1 MLQLLVMMRS
11 VPPRLCKKR
20 VVVVMRSVPPRG
32 RDCVNTPK
40 SHPRK
45 WVECSDPTYRATA
58 SRSENP
64 TNGSWWMVQIQPVRS
79 VGSQMKR
86 NSPMYTLSRLVSE
99 AGSEQSTNCRWWDSK
114 FGHHCL

>member
-1 MLQLLVMMRS
+1 MNHCDSLN
-11 VPPRLCKKR
+11 PTN
-20 VVVVMRSVPPRG
+20 G
-32 RDCVNTPK
+32 RDFVNTPK

-45 WVECSDPTYRATA
+45 WVECSDPTYRGRA

-86 NSPMYTLSRLVSE
+86 NSLMYPLSRLVSE
-99 AGSEQSTNCRWWDSK
+99 ARSEQSTNFRWWNSRIRSGPLSRLDLKNPPTSVGGI
-114 FGHHCL
+114 F